1 MRPRGSLGETT
12 DGQPQKSNGKNQKTS
27 LISFSPQEVTTP
39 TCHAAFGSLSFAP
52 FSILRSGAR
61 PTKITGLSILA
72 TPKARPQQT
81 HGTGN
86 DVTFTFHGTSDE
98 GCQLDFMTIF
108 VIIDNPGSKGQTWP
122 HSIP

>member
-12 DGQPQKSNGKNQKTS
+12 DSQPQKSNGKNQKTS
-27 LISFSPQEVTTP
+27 LISFPLQEVTTP
-39 TCHAAFGSLSFAP
+39 TRHAAFGSPSFAA

-61 PTKITGLSILA
+61 PTEITGLSILA
-72 TPKARPQQT
+72 APKARPQQT

-86 DVTFTFHGTSDE
+86 DATFYATTDE
-98 GCQLDFMTIF
+98 GCQLDFRTIF
-108 VIIDNPGSKGQTWP
+108 VMIDNPGSKGQTWP